1 LADYKI
7 FETAA
12 FLEALADIP
21 SAQRDQLRE
30 KLTDYVYP
38 LLRRSPRDH
47 PQACALLGYQPKAW
61 RWRLGDWRAFYHID
75 DSDRTVLM
83 FGLML
88 RRDAY

>member
-1 LADYKI
+1 LADYRI

-12 FLEALADIP
+12 FREALADLP
-21 SAQRDQLRE
+21 VSQREWLQA

-47 PQACALLGYQPKAW
+47 PQASALRGYQPKAW
-61 RWRLGDWRAFYHID
+61 RWRLGEWRAFYHID

-83 FGLML
+83 FGLTL